1 MKTLSAIAG
10 LMLLAGPALAQGGG
24 RQFTPPP
31 DHWMTFDSL
40 VTVVGVTDAQ
50 KADVQKHY
58 DALNA
63 IMKQAADARRARMEA
78 MRSGGGPP
86 SPEQREA
93 MRTEGEQRQ
102 KDVDMHYGELRALLS
117 AGQQAKL
124 DALPKPQVTMR
135 RPPGM

>member
-31 DHWMTFDSL
+31 DHWMTIDSL
-40 VTVVGVTDAQ
+40 VAAVNVTDAQ

-63 IMKQAADARRARMEA
+63 VMKRAAEARRTRMEA

-93 MRTEGEQRQ
+93 MRAEMEKFQ
-102 KDVDMHYGELRALLS
+102 KDVDTHLGELRALLS
-117 AGQQAKL
+117 AEQQAKL
-124 DALPKPQVTMR
+124 DALPKPIVMMR

>member
-24 RQFTPPP
+24 RMMTPPP

-40 VTVVGVTDAQ
+40 VAAVSVTDAQ
-50 KADVQKHY
+50 KAEVQHHY

-63 IMKQAADARRARMEA
+63 VMKQAAEKRTSMRQA
-78 MRSGGGPP
+78 MMGGGGPP
-86 SPEQREA
+86 SQEQRDA
-93 MRTEGEQRQ
+93 MRTEMEKFQ
-102 KDVDMHYGELRALLS
+102 KDVDTHLGELRALLT
-117 AGQQAKL
+117 ADQQAKL
-124 DALPKPQVTMR
+124 DALPKPQVMMR